1 MDDDVI
7 IYNFLLNTHI
17 YDIKN
22 LLLLNKQYYNLC
34 QDVYFWKEKFKNDNL
49 TILQNTP
56 SGSKK
61 WIDEYENVHLA
72 KYYIDFVLL
81 VNHIESTRD
90 NNSDGIIHIKYL
102 DTTVEELLWL
112 DLPNGFKNSYN
123 ISNYIN
129 TQPCKIHITI
139 AESVKNASL
148 TDLNYI
154 TTLKLKIDNHIV
166 LTSVKLTLE
175 EVNKILY
182 KSLYSDIIGLSDV
195 YSIVKNVEIPFIGLD
210 YDLIKE
216 YYPKNKFVLQR
227 LGIMDTIDYYKPY
240 L

>member
-1 MDDDVI
+1 MDDVI
-7 IYNFLLNTHI
+7 LYNFLLNTDI
-17 YDIKN
+17 DDIKN
-22 LLLLNKQYYNLC
+22 LLLLNKQFYNLC

-49 TILQNTP
+49 TILQYAP

-90 NNSDGIIHIKYL
+90 NNNDGIIHIEYYGP
-102 DTTVEELLWL
+102 TIEELLWL
-112 DLPNGFKNSYN
+112 DLPDEFKNSYN

-139 AESVKNASL
+139 MESVINE
-148 TDLNYI
+148 TEYI
-154 TTLKLKIDNHIV
+154 TTLKLKIENQKI
-166 LTSVKLTLE
+166 LTSVLLTLE
-175 EVNKILY
+175 EVNKILF
-182 KSLYSDIIGLSDV
+182 KSLYSDIIGLSDI
-195 YSIVKNVEIPFIGLD
+195 YSFVKNVEIPFIGLN
-210 YDLIKE
+210 YDVIKE
-216 YYPKNKFVLQR
+216 YYPKNKFALQR
-227 LGIMDTIDYYKPY
+227 LGIMDTIDYYYKPY